1 MRTVA
6 IVLVLVVGLAGL
18 AGLAFAGE
26 PPAEKSFEVKD
37 YTCKVCYEP
46 IPTDKVAC
54 ETLVSDTLEGVQQMV
69 MASAEAQE
77 KVDKVTVDCSF
88 PVRTEKGYT
97 GYKATITMKK

>member
-1 MRTVA
+1 MRKTFAVIA
-6 IVLVLVVGLAGL
+6 VVIGL
-18 AGLAFAGE
+18 AGLAFA
-26 PPAEKSFEVKD
+26 ADEKNLD
-37 YTCKVCYEP
+37 YVCKVCYEP
-46 IPTDKVAC
+46 VPTDRAAC
-54 ETLVSDTLEGVQQMV
+54 ETLISNSLEGVQQMV